1 MRTLLLCLCL
11 ALIPACKKR
20 DTPLEKIAAAAVSP
34 TQGRTA
40 AAHMLVTDWQAG
52 KVKLD
57 DAIDLAFEMVESAKS
72 GKPPLGKTVV
82 PTSTAATEFAGC
94 VLDAT
99 KFLDGKIPTGPEH
112 EIFWMRVGGLAFAAA
127 EEARANG
134 RSSDA
139 LDLVLGGHS
148 RWQND
153 AYWYMHPT
161 HDGLVSLV
169 MAENGRRAD
178 AVARLRQRADL
189 QGLAAEVY
197 KALTGGDY

>member
-1 MRTLLLCLCL
+1 
-11 ALIPACKKR
+11 
-20 DTPLEKIAAAAVSP
+20 
-34 TQGRTA
+34 
-40 AAHMLVTDWQAG
+40 
-52 KVKLD
+52 
-57 DAIDLAFEMVESAKS
+57 
-72 GKPPLGKTVV
+72 
-82 PTSTAATEFAGC
+82 
-94 VLDAT
+94 
-99 KFLDGKIPTGPEH
+99 
-112 EIFWMRVGGLAFAAA
+112 MRVGGLAFAAA

-134 RSSDA
+134 RGSDA
-139 LDLVLGGHS
+139 LDLVLAGHP